1 MSPDASFGLTGR
13 AVKDVLL
20 FSRRP
25 GDVSDNECYRA
36 RAGVAAALRGAQ
48 CAQAING
55 EASQAK
61 QLKQGAPWGR
71 RVRSGVTGSAQRLRA
86 NEHRLS
92 GWAGDLDYSEPR

>member
-36 RAGVAAALRGAQ
+36 SDQRRSQ
-48 CAQAING
+48 PG
-55 EASQAK
+55 EATK
-61 QLKQGAPWGR
+61 
-71 RVRSGVTGSAQRLRA
+71 TGSPLGAAGAKRCYRQRATVARERTPLERVGGGFGLQRTSMSRRCA
-86 NEHRLS
+86 RNL
-92 GWAGDLDYSEPR
+92 WL